1 MNLLQMRAGINEG
14 NRTGNR
20 IIAVYWNNS
29 ICDIVKDGKI
39 DYNDFVCWITMIIL
53 GESCE

>member
-1 MNLLQMRAGINEG
+1 MNLLQMRAEIHEG

-20 IIAVYWNNS
+20 IIALYWNNR
-29 ICDIVKDGKI
+29 ICDIVKDEKI
-39 DYNDFVCWITMIIL
+39 DYNDFVCQMIKIIL

>member
-1 MNLLQMRAGINEG
+1 MNLLQMRAEIHEG

-20 IIAVYWNNS
+20 IIALYWNNR

-39 DYNDFVCWITMIIL
+39 DYNDFVCQMIKIIL

>member
-39 DYNDFVCWITMIIL
+39 DYNNFVCQITMIIL